1 MAKADI
7 SIRGR
12 SFSIAC
18 APGQELRIQRLGE
31 QLDARTKQISNAVG
45 DIGEERLLLITALA
59 LLDELDMV
67 RRDAATSTDA
77 AGQASEQLLRMAERI
92 ESLAARL
99 EAAADAPRRDA
110 AGPDGREPAKD
121 Q

>member
-18 APGQELRIQRLGE
+18 APGQEMRVQRLAE
-31 QLDARTKQISNAVG
+31 QLGARVRQISDAVG

-59 LLDELDMV
+59 LLDELDSA
-67 RRDAATSTDA
+67 RRGVSQKPETDA
-77 AGQASEQLLRMAERI
+77 RAIEILIAMAGKVEA
-92 ESLAARL
+92 LAARL
-99 EAAADAPRRDA
+99 ESED
-110 AGPDGREPAKD
+110 
-121 Q
+121 

>member
-18 APGQELRIQRLGE
+18 APGQEMRVQRLAE
-31 QLDARTKQISNAVG
+31 QLDARVRQISDAVG

-59 LLDELDMV
+59 LLDELDSARRGVSV
-67 RRDAATSTDA
+67 RPETDA
-77 AGQASEQLLRMAERI
+77 RAIEILITMAGRVEA
-92 ESLAARL
+92 LAARL
-99 EAAADAPRRDA
+99 ENED
-110 AGPDGREPAKD
+110 
-121 Q
+121 

>member
-18 APGQELRIQRLGE
+18 APGQEMRVQRLAE
-31 QLDARTKQISNAVG
+31 QLDARVRQISDAVG

-59 LLDELDMV
+59 LLDELDSA
-67 RRDAATSTDA
+67 RRGVSQKPDTDA
-77 AGQASEQLLRMAERI
+77 RAIEILIAMAGKVEA
-92 ESLAARL
+92 LAARL
-99 EAAADAPRRDA
+99 ESED
-110 AGPDGREPAKD
+110 
-121 Q
+121 

>member
-18 APGQELRIQRLGE
+18 APGQEMRVQRLAE
-31 QLDARTKQISNAVG
+31 QLDARVRQISDAVG

-59 LLDELDMV
+59 LLDELDSARRGVSV
-67 RRDAATSTDA
+67 RPETDA
-77 AGQASEQLLRMAERI
+77 RAIEILITMAGRVEALT
-92 ESLAARL
+92 ARL
-99 EAAADAPRRDA
+99 ENED
-110 AGPDGREPAKD
+110 
-121 Q
+121 

>member
-18 APGQELRIQRLGE
+18 APGQEMRVQRLAE
-31 QLDARTKQISNAVG
+31 QLDARVRQISDAVG

-59 LLDELDMV
+59 LLDELDSA
-67 RRDAATSTDA
+67 RRGVSQKPETDA
-77 AGQASEQLLRMAERI
+77 RAIEILIAMAGKVEA
-92 ESLAARL
+92 LAARL
-99 EAAADAPRRDA
+99 ES
-110 AGPDGREPAKD
+110 EN
-121 Q
+121 